1 MTRTATR
8 SGRGALLLLAPAL
21 ITYIVFV
28 ITPYLTTAW
37 YSLYDWDGVGTSTWV
52 GLANYGRVFTDPTQ
66 LASIIHAIGLIF
78 FFSVLPIAFGL
89 VLTAIISAQQR
100 GSWSITRTI
109 IFLPQV
115 LPLVAVGVAWKWI
128 YAQEGMLN
136 QLLEFVGLGGLGRA
150 WLGDSA
156 LAFPAVGIVGT
167 WVTTGLCMV
176 LFLSGVQKIDS
187 SLYEAVRLDGGGRVR
202 EFFTVTLPGLR
213 GEISVAATVTV
224 ISALASFDVIY
235 VMTRGGP
242 GTATIVPG
250 VEIYNLAFSYNQV
263 GQASALA
270 IVLSFLVYIIV
281 LAINLASR
289 ERTR

>member
-8 SGRGALLLLAPAL
+8 SGRGAFLLLAPAL

-136 QLLEFVGLGGLGRA
+136 QLLGFVGLGGLGRA
-150 WLGDSA
+150 WLGDAA

>member
-1 MTRTATR
+1 MNHNTTR
-8 SGRGALLLLAPAL
+8 SGRGAILFLAPAL
-21 ITYIVFV
+21 IAYTVFV
-28 ITPYLTTAW
+28 IVPYLTTAW
-37 YSLYDWDGVGTSTWV
+37 YSLYDWDGVGESTWV
-52 GLANYGRVFTDPTQ
+52 GLANYARVFTDPTQ
-66 LASIIHAIGLIF
+66 FAAILHAVGLIF

-89 VLTAIISAQQR
+89 VLTAIITTRRR
-100 GSWSITRTI
+100 GSWAVTRTI

-128 YAQEGMLN
+128 YAQEGLVN
-136 QLLEFVGLGGLGRA
+136 QLLGFVGLDGLERA
-150 WLGDSA
+150 WLGDA
-156 LAFPAVGIVGT
+156 TLAFPAVGIVGT
-167 WVTTGLCMV
+167 WVSTGLCMV
-176 LFLSGVQKIDS
+176 LFLSGVQKLDT

-224 ISALASFDVIY
+224 ISALASFDVVY

-270 IVLSFLVYIIV
+270 IVLSILVYVIV

>member
-1 MTRTATR
+1 MKRTALR
-8 SGRGALLLLAPAL
+8 SGRGAFLLLAPAL
-21 ITYIVFV
+21 LVYLAFV
-28 ITPYLTTAW
+28 VVPYLTSAW
-37 YSLYDWDGVGTSTWV
+37 YSLFDWDGVGDSTWV
-52 GLANYGRVFTDPTQ
+52 GFANYVRVFTDPTQ
-66 LASIIHAIGLIF
+66 FAAILHAIGLIF
-78 FFSVLPIAFGL
+78 FFSVLPIVFGL
-89 VLTAIISAQQR
+89 VLTATITSSRR
-100 GSWSITRTI
+100 GSWTVTRTI

-128 YAQEGMLN
+128 YAQEGLVN
-136 QLLEFVGLGGLGRA
+136 QFLGLVGLGDLGRA
-150 WLGDSA
+150 WLGDA
-156 LAFPAVGIVGT
+156 TLAFPAVGIVGT
-167 WVTTGLCMV
+167 WVSTGLCMV
-176 LFLSGVQKIDS
+176 LFLSGVQKIDTG
-187 SLYEAVRLDGGGRVR
+187 LYEAVRLDGGGRIR

-224 ISALASFDVIY
+224 ISALASFDVVY

-270 IVLSFLVYIIV
+270 IVLSILVYIIV

>member
-1 MTRTATR
+1 MNHNTTR
-8 SGRGALLLLAPAL
+8 SGRGAILFLAPAL
-21 ITYIVFV
+21 IAYTVFV
-28 ITPYLTTAW
+28 IVPYLTTAW
-37 YSLYDWDGVGTSTWV
+37 YSLYDWDGVGESTWV
-52 GLANYGRVFTDPTQ
+52 GLANYARVFTDPTQ
-66 LASIIHAIGLIF
+66 FAAILHAVGLIF

-89 VLTAIISAQQR
+89 VLTAIITTRRR
-100 GSWSITRTI
+100 GSWAVTRTI

-128 YAQEGMLN
+128 YAQEGLVN
-136 QLLEFVGLGGLGRA
+136 QFLGFVGLDGLERA
-150 WLGDSA
+150 WLGDA
-156 LAFPAVGIVGT
+156 TLAFPAVGIVGT
-167 WVTTGLCMV
+167 WVSTGLCMV
-176 LFLSGVQKIDS
+176 LFLSGVQKLDT

-224 ISALASFDVIY
+224 ISALASFDVVF

-270 IVLSFLVYIIV
+270 IVLSILVYVIV

>member
-21 ITYIVFV
+21 ITYTVFV

-37 YSLYDWDGVGTSTWV
+37 YSLYDWDGIGTSTWV

-136 QLLEFVGLGGLGRA
+136 QLLGFVGLGGLGRA